1 MSLMKAIV
9 LSVMVGLFT
18 WNTGMAAGVFED
30 PLLKARIPVSAK
42 ERELLYKTSST
53 TYYPNIVARF
63 GLLSTD
69 LMLFNQNIQAE
80 FGRSFNYNIPF
91 GGISYYF
98 PVKIRKIGSFDVNVD
113 YSYFLH
119 QDLKNT
125 NLQEGELWGFAA
137 GFGVGRDVFP
147 SNKHFDLIISSGIQ
161 FGRLRYRFSNYATY
175 AGSGTNDIN
184 TKNFL
189 CPQLTIYPRW
199 VRGYLVIGFRASY
212 KLDLLA
218 NTWEGTPIS
227 AQLGTSSA
235 TGWTAE
241 AVIGMQLGIYR

>member
-1 MSLMKAIV
+1 
-9 LSVMVGLFT
+9 LSTILGLFT
-18 WNTGMAAGVFED
+18 CTAIIAAGVFED
-30 PLLKARIPVSAK
+30 PFLKARLSVSAK
-42 ERELLYKTSST
+42 EKKLLYKTSST

-69 LMLFNQNIQAE
+69 LMLFNQNIKGE

-161 FGRLRYRFSNYATY
+161 FGRLRYRFSNYSAY
-175 AGSGTNDIN
+175 GGSGANDIN
-184 TKNFL
+184 DKKFL
-189 CPQLTIYPRW
+189 CPQLTLYPRW
-199 VRGYLVIGFRASY
+199 VKGYVVFGFRASY

-218 NTWEGTPIS
+218 NVWEGTPSS

-241 AVIGMQLGIYR
+241 IVIGMQLGIYR